1 MIAARNKKIPLYDE
15 YLSLSELETMYNNI
29 LILKGVDYRIF
40 ATVIHL
46 IAEVAF
52 KKMCVYHGLK
62 ISATSHNI
70 SAPII
75 HLKQVRPNVSELYHY
90 LVDKKIFVYLQKF
103 PYDDLRFNNKVRVT
117 LPNVDFLDD
126 LTNFALRELRLV
138 ETEYRQQVCSE

>member
-15 YLSLSELETMYNNI
+15 YLSLSELETMYNHI

-46 IAEVAF
+46 IAEIAF
-52 KKMCVYHGLK
+52 KKMCIYHGLK

-75 HLKQVRPNVSELYHY
+75 HLQKVRPNVSELYQY
-90 LVDKKIFVYLQKF
+90 LVDRNIFVYLQKF

-138 ETEYRQQVCSE
+138 EEDYRQQLGI

>member
-15 YLSLSELETMYNNI
+15 YLSLSELESMYNHI
-29 LILKGVDYRIF
+29 LLLKGVDYRIF

-46 IAEVAF
+46 IAEIAF
-52 KKMCVYHGLK
+52 KKMCIYHGLK

-75 HLKQVRPNVSELYHY
+75 HLQKVRPNVSELYQY
-90 LVDKKIFVYLQKF
+90 LVNKNIFVYLQKF

-138 ETEYRQQVCSE
+138 DEEYRQQLGI

>member
-15 YLSLSELETMYNNI
+15 YLSLSELETMYNHI

-46 IAEVAF
+46 IAEIAF
-52 KKMCVYHGLK
+52 KKMCIYHGLK

-75 HLKQVRPNVSELYHY
+75 HLQKVRPNVSELYQY
-90 LVDKKIFVYLQKF
+90 LVDRNIFVYLQKF

-126 LTNFALRELRLV
+126 LTSFALRELRLV
-138 ETEYRQQVCSE
+138 EEDYRQQLGI

>member
-1 MIAARNKKIPLYDE
+1 
-15 YLSLSELETMYNNI
+15 MYNHI
-29 LILKGVDYRIF
+29 LLLKGVDYRIF

-75 HLKQVRPNVSELYHY
+75 HLHKVRPNVSELYQY
-90 LVDKKIFVYLQKF
+90 LVDKNIFVYLQKF
-103 PYDDLRFNNKVRVT
+103 PYDDLRFNNHVRVT
-117 LPNVDFLDD
+117 LPNIDFLDD
-126 LTNFALRELRLV
+126 LTNFALRKLRLV
-138 ETEYRQQVCSE
+138 EEEYRQQVGSEQTF